1 MNEYHSDAS
10 SGARTAPIATRHVI
24 AVCAGNALE
33 FYDFVTYA
41 FFAVYIGRAFFPMAG
56 ASGSLLLS
64 LATFGAGFVTRP
76 LGGLVIAPLGDRIG
90 RKPAMILSFSLMGA
104 AIVGLALTPSYA
116 SIGIAAPLSALFF
129 RLLQGFAVGG
139 EVGPTA
145 SFLIEAA
152 PAHRRGFYGALLY
165 ATSDFSVLCAGLVG
179 LALARTLDA
188 QQLQDWGW
196 RVALLIGAAI
206 VPFGVYLRRS
216 LPETLG
222 ASAASAETAPRKG
235 FSRLQIRI
243 AILGFILLG
252 TGTVW
257 TYTRNYM
264 TTYAIAT
271 LGMDAGAAFGATVV
285 AGLLSMVLEPLG
297 GLLSDRFGRKP
308 AMIVPAVLLVLAI
321 FPAFRIM
328 EHFRTPLAL
337 YGAVGGLVVL
347 ASFST
352 PPVLAA
358 LTESLPVNIRS
369 GTLGIVYAFAIATFG
384 GSTQFMLAWLIRAT
398 GNPLAPAWYLSVAV
412 IGGVFAMALMRES
425 APRKIKHAIAQETG

>member
-1 MNEYHSDAS
+1 MDIAERADA
-10 SGARTAPIATRHVI
+10 ATRPLTRHVA

-41 FFAVYIGRAFFPMAG
+41 FFAVYIGRAFFPMAD

-64 LATFGAGFVTRP
+64 LATFGAGFITRP

-90 RKPAMILSFSLMGA
+90 RKPAMILSFSLMGF
-104 AIVGLALTPSYA
+104 AIAGLALTPSYA
-116 SIGIAAPLSALFF
+116 SIGIAAPLCALFF

-179 LALARTLDA
+179 LALAHMLDA

-196 RVALLIGAAI
+196 RAALLIGAAI
-206 VPFGVYLRRS
+206 IPFGVYLRKN

-222 ASAASAETAPRKG
+222 ASAGPASAETAPRKG
-235 FSRLQIRI
+235 LSRLQIRI

-271 LGMDAGAAFGATVV
+271 LKMDAGAAFGATVV
-285 AGLLSMVLEPLG
+285 AGLFSMVLEPLG

-308 AMIVPAVLLVLAI
+308 AMIVPAVLLAIAI

-328 EHFRTPLAL
+328 EHFRTPFAL

-358 LTESLPVNIRS
+358 LTESLPAKVRS

-384 GSTQFMLAWLIRAT
+384 GSTQFMLTWLIRAT

-412 IGGVFAMALMRES
+412 VAGACAMASMRES
-425 APRKIKHAIAQETG
+425 APRKTERR